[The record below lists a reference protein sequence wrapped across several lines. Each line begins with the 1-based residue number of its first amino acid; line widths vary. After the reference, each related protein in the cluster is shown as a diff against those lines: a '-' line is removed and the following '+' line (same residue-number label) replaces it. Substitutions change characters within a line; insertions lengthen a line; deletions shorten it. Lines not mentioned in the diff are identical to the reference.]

1 MIIVA
6 SIAVALVAFILYAL
20 ERKSKGEPIS
30 WEHATKLTLFGGL
43 ITAGVV
49 FATTAEAVSTVAT
62 EAITAGSAA
71 AASVIP
77 DVQEM
82 FVGTPTF

>member
-6 SIAVALVAFILYAL
+6 SIAVGIVSFIIYAL
-20 ERKSKGEPIS
+20 ERKSKNEPIV
-30 WEHATKLTLFGGL
+30 WESAAKLSIFGSL

-49 FATTAEAVSTVAT
+49 FGTSAEIIPESVASSIPATITATTDA
-62 EAITAGSAA
+62 
-71 AASVIP
+71 
-77 DVQEM
+77 VQEM

>member
-1 MIIVA
+1 MVIIIA

-30 WEHATKLTLFGGL
+30 WEHATKLSLFGGL
-43 ITAGVV
+43 VTAGVV
-49 FATTAEAVSTVAT
+49 FATTAEAVTDVVKETV
-62 EAITAGSAA
+62 S
-71 AASVIP
+71 SVVSIP

-82 FVGTPTF
+82 FVGTPSF